1 MKMLGRSATPILK
14 LLFPADVNSTVCHCG
29 NCISENPEELLVL
42 EEFSLNQGFGNN
54 GVACGGGD
62 PGGDG
67 GPQQLLAFL
76 Y

>member
-14 LLFPADVNSTVCHCG
+14 LLFPVDVISTVSCCG

-42 EEFSLNQGFGNN
+42 EEFALDQGFRDNA
-54 GVACGGGD
+54 VACGGGD

-67 GPQQLLAFL
+67 GPQQLLSFL